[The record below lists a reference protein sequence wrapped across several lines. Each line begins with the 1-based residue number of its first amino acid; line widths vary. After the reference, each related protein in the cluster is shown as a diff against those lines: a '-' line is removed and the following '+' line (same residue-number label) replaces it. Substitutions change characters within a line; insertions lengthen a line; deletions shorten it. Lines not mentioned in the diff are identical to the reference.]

1 MPHPLSSQTI
11 SALRFPLAVM
21 VVFIHSFM
29 LDDVA
34 FTPDWHALSG
44 MDFAIGL
51 QVLLSKVVS
60 HVAVPTFY
68 VISGYLF
75 FLHVERFTPDV
86 YVGKLRK
93 RARSILVPYLLW
105 NVAAILWIL
114 MLKFGGVVVKGKPIS
129 GVVDWLKEHASL
141 STFWDCNV
149 WELDRVNWIGQIT
162 PPTGPILVPM
172 WFLRDLMVVVALT
185 PVIYLLLRRFRRL
198 ALAAL
203 AACYVTGIWPYAHGF
218 SITAVFF
225 FSMGAYLSIHGKDLV
240 EGMSKWCM
248 PAYALYA
255 PMTIA
260 LLCLNSRETWWGD
273 HIYPFY
279 IIVSVIVMFN
289 LVAMLTAK
297 GKGRWLAGMQ
307 GYTFFIYGGHAVFGL
322 FVADALTRFIP
333 GYETHWLGISVNY
346 LLRPTIAILVCVY
359 VQKFMRRWCPRLL
372 APLVGGR

>member
-162 PPTGPILVPM
+162 PHRADIGSN
-172 WFLRDLMVVVALT
+172 VVFEGLDGSRGAHARYIPPVA
-185 PVIYLLLRRFRRL
+185 
-198 ALAAL
+198 
-203 AACYVTGIWPYAHGF
+203 
-218 SITAVFF
+218 
-225 FSMGAYLSIHGKDLV
+225 
-240 EGMSKWCM
+240 
-248 PAYALYA
+248 
-255 PMTIA
+255 
-260 LLCLNSRETWWGD
+260 
-273 HIYPFY
+273 
-279 IIVSVIVMFN
+279 
-289 LVAMLTAK
+289 
-297 GKGRWLAGMQ
+297 
-307 GYTFFIYGGHAVFGL
+307 TF
-322 FVADALTRFIP
+322 
-333 GYETHWLGISVNY
+333 
-346 LLRPTIAILVCVY
+346 
-359 VQKFMRRWCPRLL
+359 
-372 APLVGGR
+372 